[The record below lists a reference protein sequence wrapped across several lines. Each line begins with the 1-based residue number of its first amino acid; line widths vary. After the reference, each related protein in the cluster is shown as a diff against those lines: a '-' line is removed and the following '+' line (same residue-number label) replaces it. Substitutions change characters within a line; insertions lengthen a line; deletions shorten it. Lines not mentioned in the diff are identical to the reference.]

1 MKPLARVVVG
11 STNEVKV
18 NSVRLAF
25 KPYYDAKVVGVEV
38 ESGVGAQP
46 LGEET
51 FLGARR
57 RAANAMKKQACD
69 FAVGIEGGIMDISTI
84 KFAFAA
90 ICILDREGMQSTAT
104 TGLFPLPEEILRL
117 VDEGFELGSAM
128 DRLTGL
134 NGVKRGPGAVG
145 ILTKRVI
152 DRTKLYCH
160 GTTLALIPHLNRQY
174 TWRSMT
180 P

>member
-69 FAVGIEGGIMDISTI
+69 FAVGIEGGIMDISSRSQPS
-84 KFAFAA
+84 AS
-90 ICILDREGMQSTAT
+90 STVKACS
-104 TGLFPLPEEILRL
+104 LRPPRASSL
-117 VDEGFELGSAM
+117 CRKKS
-128 DRLTGL
+128 
-134 NGVKRGPGAVG
+134 
-145 ILTKRVI
+145 
-152 DRTKLYCH
+152 
-160 GTTLALIPHLNRQY
+160 
-174 TWRSMT
+174 
-180 P
+180 